1 MDKELLVSVAICT
14 YNGEKYLSQQLDSI
28 FKQDYPNFEVIAVDD
43 CSTDQ
48 SSTILDNYAREYP
61 NIKVYHNDINLGYVK
76 NFEKAIMLCNGE
88 YIALSDHDDVWH
100 PEKISKQVGSIPGN
114 LMVYHD
120 SQYIDEHDN
129 ELNIKMSEILTLR
142 DWDSPIPFFLK
153 NCVSGHTILF
163 QRSLIEHALPLDKNF
178 FHDWWLA
185 FVAANLGSIKYLPL
199 SLVRYR
205 QHVNNTVDMLQRN
218 GNSAKKESVPNPL
231 LVNKEW
237 ILHCSKYNGAYAD
250 YLSNLY
256 RLINSTSS
264 FFNRINLFLLLNK
277 YRDELLAI
285 SKEPARRNAKKIR
298 NMVFKLKQ
306 G

>member
-1 MDKELLVSVAICT
+1 MDKQPLVSVAICT

-61 NIKVYHNDINLGYVK
+61 NMKIYYNDINLGYVK

-100 PEKISKQVGSIPGN
+100 SEKISKQVGAIPGN

-120 SQYIDEHDN
+120 SQYIDEHGK
-129 ELNIKMSEILTLR
+129 ELNIKMSEILNLR

-163 QRSLIEHALPLDKNF
+163 HRSLIEHALPLDKNF

-185 FVAANLGSIKYLPL
+185 FVAANLGSIKYIPL
-199 SLVRYR
+199 TLVRYR
-205 QHVNNTVDMLQRN
+205 QHVNNTIDMLQRN
-218 GNSAKKESVPNPL
+218 DNSIKKEQAPNPL

-237 ILHCSKYNGAYAD
+237 ILHCSKYNGDFKD
-250 YLSNLY
+250 YLANLY
-256 RLINSTSS
+256 RLINSRHS
-264 FFNRINLFLLLNK
+264 FFKRINLFLLLNK